1 MQPDDPIGWDDLSG
15 LFEECRAMA
24 HALLL
29 REQGASIQSTALV
42 LTALRRQRR
51 TDQDWQEVRWANR
64 KYFFGAIYKAMRRAL
79 IDQARHRKSQKRQRE
94 TTLDPERFARVLEH
108 YSIDTHLNEE
118 PEIVAA
124 LMQTLED
131 LKHEEPDWAAM
142 IEHRFFSG
150 LTLNETAAMMDVS
163 VKTIQ
168 RWWLRARL
176 VLHERL
182 KTDLT
187 S

>member
-1 MQPDDPIGWDDLSG
+1 MEPEDPIVWDDLSG

-24 HALLL
+24 HGLLL

-51 TDQDWQEVRWANR
+51 TDQNWQEVQWANR

-79 IDQARHRKSQKRQRE
+79 IDQARHRNSQKRRRE

-108 YSIDTHLNEE
+108 HAVETSVNEE
-118 PEIVAA
+118 PVIVEA
-124 LMQTLED
+124 LMNALEE
-131 LKHEEPDWAAM
+131 LKHDEPQWAAM
-142 IEHRFFSG
+142 IEHRYFSG

-163 VKTIQ
+163 AKTIQ

-182 KTDLT
+182 KAYL
-187 S
+187 